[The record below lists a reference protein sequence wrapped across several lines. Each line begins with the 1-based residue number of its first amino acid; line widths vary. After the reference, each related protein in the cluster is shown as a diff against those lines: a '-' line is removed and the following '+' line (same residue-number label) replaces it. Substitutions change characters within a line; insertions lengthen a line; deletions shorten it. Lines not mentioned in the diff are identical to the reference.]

1 MKKIFNILLAS
12 IVIATVGMSIVSCE
26 DDSIGL
32 GSGLVGGDVEGNF
45 TSYDVIAYNTYADS
59 IRSDQKVLQ
68 NALLG
73 AYEESVFGR
82 TKASFISQLRLS
94 TTSPSF
100 GTNAQVDS
108 VNLIIPIYTVSS
120 SDSVVV
126 DTINLS
132 KPGVKAEVN
141 DTILIRKT
149 YKVDSIYGNKNATMN
164 LKVRDINTVL
174 YTDQVYYSKSSSGAD
189 DYIDVNSTVLG
200 SARIGNKVQNITIKE
215 KGSDLDIYSES
226 VGYKITLDKNYF
238 QQKII
243 NNQNTGLLSD
253 YATFLREVIKGIHI
267 SVEEN
272 DGFLFAFNPNKLEL
286 KMHYSSDNTTDNTR
300 KSSSLS
306 FDLTSFWASTQGS
319 NVQVSH
325 LDHSNKG
332 AAFLN
337 NLSDAYKTSGS
348 PRLFLNGADGTKI
361 NVKFPDSQINQL
373 KSDFESN
380 NWTIIGAKLK
390 FFIDEAYNY
399 PKPGF
404 ITAWNEYTDAGNRVN
419 ALYADVTNYY
429 NAYPDIVHF
438 NPFIG
443 DKNYY
448 TIDITLHIKDII
460 EKGEIFLDQE
470 MVVAMGNFLMSS
482 SDASTLYS
490 TNPLYRNTVANPY
503 RVVLHGNAS
512 ENADKK
518 LKLLVYYTNK

>member
-1 MKKIFNILLAS
+1 M
-12 IVIATVGMSIVSCE
+12 
-26 DDSIGL
+26 
-32 GSGLVGGDVEGNF
+32 
-45 TSYDVIAYNTYADS
+45 
-59 IRSDQKVLQ
+59 
-68 NALLG
+68 
-73 AYEESVFGR
+73 
-82 TKASFISQLRLS
+82 
-94 TTSPSF
+94 
-100 GTNAQVDS
+100 
-108 VNLIIPIYTVSS
+108 
-120 SDSVVV
+120 
-126 DTINLS
+126 
-132 KPGVKAEVN
+132 
-141 DTILIRKT
+141 
-149 YKVDSIYGNKNATMN
+149 
-164 LKVRDINTVL
+164 
-174 YTDQVYYSKSSSGAD
+174 
-189 DYIDVNSTVLG
+189 
-200 SARIGNKVQNITIKE
+200 
-215 KGSDLDIYSES
+215 
-226 VGYKITLDKNYF
+226 
-238 QQKII
+238 
-243 NNQNTGLLSD
+243 
-253 YATFLREVIKGIHI
+253 
-267 SVEEN
+267 
-272 DGFLFAFNPNKLEL
+272 
-286 KMHYSSDNTTDNTR
+286 
-300 KSSSLS
+300 
-306 FDLTSFWASTQGS
+306 
-319 NVQVSH
+319 QVSH

-390 FFIDEAYNY
+390 FFIDDAYNY

-482 SDASTLYS
+482 SDGSTLYS